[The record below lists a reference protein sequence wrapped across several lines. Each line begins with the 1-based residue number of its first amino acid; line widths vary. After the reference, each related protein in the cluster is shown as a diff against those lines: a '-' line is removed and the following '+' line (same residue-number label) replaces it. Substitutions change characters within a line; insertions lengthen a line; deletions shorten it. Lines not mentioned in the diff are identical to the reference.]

1 MEAARG
7 DRIIRAAHA
16 AYANP
21 AVCIDELIIRVQTK
35 DICILINQLMMIYCS
50 WVFQFCIVS
59 VCISRCVYTHGTDIR
74 GMFCKFQR
82 AE

>member
-35 DICILINQLMMIYCS
+35 DMCILSYL
-50 WVFQFCIVS
+50 
-59 VCISRCVYTHGTDIR
+59 H
-74 GMFCKFQR
+74 
-82 AE
+82 